1 MFTLFPQKS
10 VIFELF
16 EKSVHNVHEGA
27 KALKDLFEN
36 YTDLPSKVQKI
47 KDLEHDGD
55 DVTHHIL
62 DNLAKTFITPLDRD
76 DIHHIAQ
83 RLDDVLDQMDMA
95 ANRMVLFDIPQPT
108 EEAKEFS
115 RILYKSTALLIE
127 AISNLRNLKKSH
139 NILECCFEIH
149 SQENEAD
156 RLMQQAIGR
165 LFDEASDAKEIIK
178 WKDIYQILESA
189 TDRCEDVADVLHTII
204 VKHAWAIVN

>member
-1 MFTLFPQKS
+1 MFTLFPQKN

-16 EKSVHNVHEGA
+16 EKSVRNVHEGA

-47 KDLEHDGD
+47 KDLEHAGD
-55 DVTHHIL
+55 DVTHYIL
-62 DNLAKTFITPLDRD
+62 EHLAKTFITPLDRD

-95 ANRMVLFDIPQPT
+95 ANRMLLFNIPQPT

-115 RILYKSTALLIE
+115 RILFKSTALLIE
-127 AISNLRNLKKSH
+127 AISNLRNLKNSH
-139 NILECCFEIH
+139 TILDCCLEIH
-149 SQENEAD
+149 TQENEAD
-156 RLMQQAIGR
+156 RLMQRAIGK
-165 LFDEASDAKEIIK
+165 LFDEADDAKQIIK

-189 TDRCEDVADVLHTII
+189 TDCCEDVADVLHTII
-204 VKHAWAIVN
+204 VKHA

>member
-10 VIFELF
+10 VIFELI
-16 EKSVHNVHEGA
+16 EKSVWNVHEGA
-27 KALKDLFEN
+27 KALKDLFES
-36 YTDLPSKVQKI
+36 YTDLTSKVQKI
-47 KDLEHDGD
+47 KDLEQYGD

-204 VKHAWAIVN
+204 VKHA

>member
-16 EKSVHNVHEGA
+16 EKSVRNVHEGA

-36 YTDLPSKVQKI
+36 YTDVPSKVQKI
-47 KDLEHDGD
+47 KDLEHAGD

-62 DNLAKTFITPLDRD
+62 DHLAKTFITPLDRD

-83 RLDDVLDQMDMA
+83 RLDDVLDRMDVA
-95 ANRMVLFDIPQPT
+95 ANRMLLFNIPKPT
-108 EEAKEFS
+108 EEAKELS
-115 RILYKSTALLIE
+115 RILVKSTALLIE
-127 AISNLRNLKKSH
+127 AISNLRNLKNSH
-139 NILECCFEIH
+139 TILECCLEIH
-149 SQENEAD
+149 TQENEGD
-156 RLMQQAIGR
+156 RLMQQAIGK
-165 LFDEASDAKEIIK
+165 LFVEAGDAKEIIK

-204 VKHAWAIVN
+204 VKHA

>member
-16 EKSVHNVHEGA
+16 EKSVRNVHEGA

-36 YTDLPSKVQKI
+36 YTDVPSKVQKI
-47 KDLEHDGD
+47 KDLEHAGD

-62 DNLAKTFITPLDRD
+62 DHLAKTFITPLDRD

-83 RLDDVLDQMDMA
+83 RLDDVLDRMDMA
-95 ANRMVLFDIPQPT
+95 ANRMLLFNIPKPT
-108 EEAKEFS
+108 EEAKKLS
-115 RILYKSTALLIE
+115 RILVKSTALLIE
-127 AISNLRNLKKSH
+127 AIFNLRNLKNSH
-139 NILECCFEIH
+139 TILECCLEIH
-149 SQENEAD
+149 TQENEGD
-156 RLMQQAIGR
+156 RLMQQAIGK
-165 LFDEASDAKEIIK
+165 LFDEAGDAKEIIK

-204 VKHAWAIVN
+204 VKHA

>member
-10 VIFELF
+10 VIFDLF
-16 EKSVHNVHEGA
+16 EKSVRNVHEGA

-36 YTDLPSKVQKI
+36 YTDVPSKVQKI
-47 KDLEHDGD
+47 KDLEHAGD

-62 DNLAKTFITPLDRD
+62 DHLAKTFITPLDRD

-83 RLDDVLDQMDMA
+83 RLDDVLDRMDVA
-95 ANRMVLFDIPQPT
+95 ANRMLLFNIPKPT
-108 EEAKEFS
+108 EEAKELS
-115 RILYKSTALLIE
+115 QILVKSTALLIE
-127 AISNLRNLKKSH
+127 AISNLRNLKNSH
-139 NILECCFEIH
+139 TILECCLEIH
-149 SQENEAD
+149 TQENEGD

-165 LFDEASDAKEIIK
+165 LFVEAGDAKEIIK

-204 VKHAWAIVN
+204 VKHA

>member
-1 MFTLFPQKS
+1 MFTLFPQKN

-16 EKSVHNVHEGA
+16 EKSVSNVHEGA

-47 KDLEHDGD
+47 KDLEHAGD

-62 DNLAKTFITPLDRD
+62 EHLAKTFITPLDRD

-95 ANRMVLFDIPQPT
+95 ANRMILFEIPQPT

-115 RILYKSTALLIE
+115 RILFKSTTPIE
-127 AISNLRNLKKSH
+127 AISNPKLKIYSISIAALR
-139 NILECCFEIH
+139 FTRG
-149 SQENEAD
+149 NEAD
-156 RLMQQAIGR
+156 RLM
-165 LFDEASDAKEIIK
+165 
-178 WKDIYQILESA
+178 
-189 TDRCEDVADVLHTII
+189 
-204 VKHAWAIVN
+204 

>member
-10 VIFELF
+10 VIFDLF
-16 EKSVHNVHEGA
+16 EKSAQNVHEGA

-36 YTDLPSKVQKI
+36 YTDLPTKVQKI

-62 DNLAKTFITPLDRD
+62 DHLAKTFITPLDRE

-95 ANRMVLFDIPQPT
+95 ANRMILFNIPQPT

-127 AISNLRNLKKSH
+127 AISKLRNLKNSH
-139 NILECCFEIH
+139 NILECCLEIH
-149 SQENEAD
+149 TQENEGD
-156 RLMQQAIGR
+156 RLMQQAIGK
-165 LFDEASDAKEIIK
+165 LFDEAGDAREIIK

-189 TDRCEDVADVLHTII
+189 TDRCEDVADVVHTII
-204 VKHAWAIVN
+204 VKHA

>member
-16 EKSVHNVHEGA
+16 EKSVWNVHEGA

-62 DNLAKTFITPLDRD
+62 EHLAKTFITPLDRD
-76 DIHHIAQ
+76 DINHIAQ
-83 RLDDVLDQMDMA
+83 RLDDVLDQVDMA
-95 ANRMVLFDIPQPT
+95 ANRMILFDIPQPT

-115 RILYKSTALLIE
+115 RILFKSTALLIE
-127 AISNLRNLKKSH
+127 AISKLRNLKNSH
-139 NILECCFEIH
+139 TILECCLEIH
-149 SQENEAD
+149 TQENEAD

-165 LFDEASDAKEIIK
+165 LFDEATDAKEIIK

-204 VKHAWAIVN
+204 VKHA